1 MKTKIKAIAM
11 KASITSSAV
20 TGILHPGKRMLYYR
34 TNTGNKTVVPFLIAS
49 KLFLPT
55 NLTLNNP
62 TKDTSLLEFCFTLL
76 IHICTICKNAVMFIL
91 NKIINV
97 LTVMNSGSI
106 KAIILD
112 HTVSICGNVSLIAM
126 LYPAMFFGI
135 IGRWVFGAG
144 KTILSS
150 PASGSFYY
158 GGIYA
163 GAFFKNN
170 TPRFEDFN
178 GFIK

>member
-1 MKTKIKAIAM
+1 MKTKVKAITTHTTIANRAV
-11 KASITSSAV
+11 ASV
-20 TGILHPGKRMLYYR
+20 LHPGKRMLYYR
-34 TNTGNKTVVPFLIAS
+34 SDASNKTVVPFLFRGKSFLAS
-49 KLFLPT
+49 
-55 NLTLNNP
+55 NLTLNNSA
-62 TKDTSLLEFCFTLL
+62 KYAFVFKLCFTFL
-76 IHICTICKNAVMFIL
+76 IHIGTVCKNAVMLIC

-126 LYPAMFFGI
+126 IYPAMFFGI
-135 IGRWVFGAG
+135 TGRWVFGAG
-144 KTILSS
+144 KTVFSS